1 MAQAELPS
9 GDDSFE
15 TLFTRLD
22 EVTAL
27 LEAGDVP
34 LERSIGL
41 YEEGMELAQRCQ
53 RLLADV
59 EQRVERLREAYDA
72 EAPGPAS

>member
-9 GDDSFE
+9 DDGSFE
-15 TLFTRLD
+15 ALFARLE

-34 LERSIGL
+34 LERSVAL

-72 EAPGPAS
+72 EAPGPAR